1 MNEEI
6 LLAILNTL
14 KLHNEVLLM
23 LLKEGV
29 PEEVQKGIFGD
40 MDQDIHK
47 FFSELDCYRRK
58 DD

>member
-6 LLAILNTL
+6 LLVILKTL
-14 KLHNEVLLM
+14 NLHSEVLLM

-29 PEEVQKGIFGD
+29 SEEEQNGIFGD